1 MFLTDDGLWRKTE
14 RYIFIKDRTLLEKLL
29 RKLLGKLDFYFAL
42 DITTNCY
49 WEQVRNYNEIA
60 VNYDQ
65 LSEQLNLLNKQ

>member
-49 WEQVRNYNEIA
+49 
-60 VNYDQ
+60 
-65 LSEQLNLLNKQ
+65 